1 MPELLRTAEFW
12 VGTILV
18 ILFALIVVEKKGYLK
33 KFLRKYRQK
42 EKGDQDDTDY
52 HED

>member
-12 VGTILV
+12 VGKILA

-33 KFLRKYRQK
+33 KFLRKYPFPWAYCYPK
-42 EKGDQDDTDY
+42 
-52 HED
+52 